1 MKPKF
6 QGGRNIALKVPPH
19 QYDATVR
26 FYGETLGLERIERL
40 SPDVVFAFGANQLW
54 IDRVPGM
61 SQSELWLE
69 VVTDDREAAAQQL
82 ASAGADRRDEIEA
95 LAEGF
100 PGFWISSP
108 ASNIHLIH
116 QREAEAEREAARS

>member
-95 LAEGF
+95 LPEGF
-100 PGFWISSP
+100 SGFWISSP

>member
-6 QGGRNIALKVPPH
+6 EGGRNIALKVPPH

-54 IDRVPGM
+54 IDRTPGM
-61 SQSELWLE
+61 SQSEFWLE
-69 VVTDDREAAAQQL
+69 VVTDDREAAARHL
-82 ASAGADRRDEIEA
+82 ASGGADRRDEIEA
-95 LAEGF
+95 LPDGF
-100 PGFWISSP
+100 PAFWISSP
-108 ASNIHLIH
+108 AANIHLIH
-116 QREAEAEREAARS
+116 QREAEAEEERHAS